1 MVSRRVVKGRFDA
14 AHHDGAQV
22 ACGDFH
28 DQVVVGHFAAMEQPQ
43 ALAADIREF
52 FRSLRGD

>member
-1 MVSRRVVKGRFDA
+1 MEGRFDA